1 MDGGACC
8 RLLSMGSQRVGHDWA
23 TSLSLSRNI
32 RRGDLHR
39 RPAVLTLLY
48 TLKCQYVEVSKMQR
62 DSESKYTII
71 IWERTLNNGS
81 SLLSVQ
87 FSCSVVSDT
96 LRPHGLQHSGLPVH
110 HQLLE
115 FTQTRVR
122 WVSDAI
128 QPSHPLSSP
137 SPSAFN
143 LSQHQGL
150 FKWVSFLHQ
159 VEWS

>member
-87 FSCSVVSDT
+87 FSCSVVSDS

>member
-87 FSCSVVSDT
+87 FSCSVVSDS

-110 HQLLE
+110 HKLLE
-115 FTQTRVR
+115 FTQTRVH

>member
-8 RLLSMGSQRVGHDWA
+8 RLLSMGSQRVGHDWV

-48 TLKCQYVEVSKMQR
+48 TLQCQYVEDSKMQR

-87 FSCSVVSDT
+87 FSCSVVSDS
-96 LRPHGLQHSGLPVH
+96 LQPHGLQHSGLPVH

-115 FTQTRVR
+115 FTQTHVH

-128 QPSHPLSSP
+128 QPFHPLLSP
-137 SPSAFN
+137 SPSTFN

>member
-1 MDGGACC
+1 MLEEETCA
-8 RLLSMGSQRVGHDWA
+8 
-23 TSLSLSRNI
+23 
-32 RRGDLHR
+32 GDL
-39 RPAVLTLLY
+39 LCYSLLY
-48 TLKCQYVEVSKMQR
+48 TLQWQYVEDSKIQQ

-87 FSCSVVSDT
+87 FSCSVVSDS
-96 LRPHGLQHSGLPVH
+96 LWPHGLQHSSLPVH
-110 HQLLE
+110 HELLE
-115 FTQTRVR
+115 FTQTHVY
-122 WVSDAI
+122 WVDDAI

-137 SPSAFN
+137 SPLAFN
-143 LSQHQGL
+143 FSQYQDL